1 MSKFK
6 NVILSGLFIAIG
18 IILPFITMNIPAI
31 GQALLP
37 IHIPVLLCGI
47 ICGKKYGFFVGAI
60 LPSLRF
66 LLFGM
71 PPLFPIGLAMTF
83 ELATYGFVIGFV
95 YEKLPKKNAFIYISL
110 FIAMIFGRIAFGI
123 AMAVL
128 TLNSPMTYSIEI
140 FIQGAIVTAI
150 PGIILQIILIPTIVI
165 ALKNAGYIKD
175 SKKQIA

>member
-6 NVILSGLFIAIG
+6 NVVLSGIFIALG
-18 IILPFITMNIPAI
+18 IILPFITMNIPII

-60 LPSLRF
+60 LPALRF
-66 LLFGM
+66 LLFSM

-95 YEKLPKKNAFIYISL
+95 YEKLPKKNVFVYVSL
-110 FIAMIFGRIAFGI
+110 FVAMFLGRIAFGI

-140 FIQGAIVTAI
+140 FIQGAIITAI
-150 PGIILQIILIPTIVI
+150 PGIILQIILIPIIVI